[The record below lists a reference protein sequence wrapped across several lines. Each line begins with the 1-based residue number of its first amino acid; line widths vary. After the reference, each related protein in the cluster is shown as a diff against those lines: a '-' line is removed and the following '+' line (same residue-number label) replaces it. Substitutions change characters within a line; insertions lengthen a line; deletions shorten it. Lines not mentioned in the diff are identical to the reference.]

1 MLRNKRSGGCTSSS
15 NGGGGGGGEGRRSKF
30 QDNKGGGGMS
40 HDGERGEG
48 DWTGVVSDRHGHT
61 LFWQVLKLIFSK
73 ILIHS
78 LIDILHALLLI

>member
-1 MLRNKRSGGCTSSS
+1 
-15 NGGGGGGGEGRRSKF
+15 
-30 QDNKGGGGMS
+30 MS

-73 ILIHS
+73 ILIHRHFTCIAFN
-78 LIDILHALLLI
+78 LIAI